1 MFRQWLIADSG
12 GIIMAGVMRVR
23 PRTLI
28 VIVILAAANL
38 GGVPTRYLAAPA
50 STGPGAQTTLIG
62 RIYWHT
68 VQPEETL
75 LDIARKYDVA
85 ITVLQEFYPTVDPWL
100 LEEGSTMQ
108 IPALWIL
115 PEAKGEGILI
125 NVPELRLYYFIAK
138 YGAVWTYPVTIGE
151 KETPTPTGMFRVV
164 EKEVDPVWNIP
175 VRLQYKYNQKSMPPG
190 GDNPIGKYW
199 LGLSRDRYGIH
210 GTDNAWSVGRILS
223 NGCVRLYPEDM
234 QKLFPEVPRGTFVD
248 IVYQPV
254 KFGFK
259 RDRIFVEVHE
269 DIYGRI
275 KNMERHAR
283 AVAKKMGI
291 EDSVDWEEVQMAL
304 DDKSGVPVPVGTRS
318 EGGEGVSSRNR

>member
-1 MFRQWLIADSG
+1 
-12 GIIMAGVMRVR
+12 MAAVMWVR
-23 PRTLI
+23 PRTL
-28 VIVILAAANL
+28 VAIVILAAASL

-85 ITVLQEFYPTVDPWL
+85 ITALQAVYPNVDPWL

-138 YGAVWTYPVTIGE
+138 YGAIWTYPVTIGE

-223 NGCVRLYPEDM
+223 NGCIRLYPEDM
-234 QKLFPEVPRGTFVD
+234 QKLFPEVPKGTFVH

-259 RDRIFVEVHE
+259 RDKIFVEVHE

-304 DDKSGVPVPVGTRS
+304 HDKSGVPVPVGTRS
-318 EGGEGVSSRNR
+318 EGGEGEQSSQNR